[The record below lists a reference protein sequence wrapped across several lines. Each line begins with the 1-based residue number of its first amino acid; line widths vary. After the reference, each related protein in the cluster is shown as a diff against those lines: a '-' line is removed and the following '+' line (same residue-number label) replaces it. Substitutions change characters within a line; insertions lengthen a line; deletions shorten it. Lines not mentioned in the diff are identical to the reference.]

1 MKIGS
6 ILLGNRRN
14 VTPIFV
20 GSYGNHLTRGIYAF
34 QVDVDTGEFIKKAFF
49 KSENNPILKTHSI
62 RLKISVQN
70 LQ

>member
-49 KSENNPILKTHSI
+49 SYNF
-62 RLKISVQN
+62 SVFLN
-70 LQ
+70 LEIFR

>member
-49 KSENNPILKTHSI
+49 KSENNLFTNTVLP
-62 RLKISVQN
+62 R
-70 LQ
+70 